1 MSTAAE
7 PAAGVAAGI
16 ASKDRRRLAF
26 IDACRG
32 ICAAVIAAHH
42 LCLYG
47 PLPEAAAALTDDGGW
62 FFPLT
67 GQAVEFLREHGR
79 YAVQV
84 FLVLG
89 GFVQYLTFPRNKLS
103 LEQGSSYL
111 FQRYL
116 RLAVPL
122 IGVLALG
129 LIAQFAS
136 ATLRPVTPYIEEFSL
151 PHFIAQ
157 IFFLQDIFGY
167 GGLMPG
173 HWYPA
178 IDLQF
183 AILFMG
189 AVYAVDRLL
198 NFRWLRRFSRDAF
211 LLTTLGVIA
220 IGSLF
225 FWNRDSAHESW
236 VVYFLGSYF
245 LGILAAAVFDKRAPW
260 PLFAGYVVI
269 LGCALIVDFRI
280 RLVVALAAAVVL
292 LLGGLS
298 HNLDRWLNFR
308 WLTWLGRISYS
319 FFLIHTV
326 VHWLVLSVGHGVT
339 GTEPHA
345 ALAWMLLAY
354 FLAIPA
360 AWGFYQLA
368 ERPSLW
374 LVAWWKQAAIP
385 LPNNR
390 ETVAT

>member
-7 PAAGVAAGI
+7 PATGVVAGVK
-16 ASKDRRRLAF
+16 SKDRRRFAF

-47 PLPEAAAALTDDGGW
+47 PLPEAVAALAEDGGW
-62 FFPLT
+62 LFPLA
-67 GQAVEFLREHGR
+67 GHAVDFLREHGR

-89 GFVQYLTFPRNKLS
+89 GFVQYLTFPQSKLS
-103 LEQGSSYL
+103 LEQGGSYL

-122 IGVLALG
+122 LSVLAIG
-129 LIAQFAS
+129 LIAQLAMTPFQ
-136 ATLRPVTPYIEEFSL
+136 PVTPYIEEFSL
-151 PHFIAQ
+151 PHIVAQ
-157 IFFLQDIFGY
+157 VFFLQDIFGY

-183 AILFMG
+183 AILFIG

-198 NFRWLRRFSRDAF
+198 NFRWLRVISRDAF
-211 LLTTLGVIA
+211 LLTTLGVLA

-225 FWNRDSAHESW
+225 FWNRESAYESW

-245 LGILAAAVFDKRAPW
+245 LGILAAAVYDKRAPW

-269 LGCALIVDFRI
+269 LGCALIIDFRI

-292 LLGGLS
+292 LCGGLS
-298 HNLDRWLNFR
+298 HNLDRWLNYR

-326 VHWLVLSVGHGVT
+326 VHWLVLSVGHAVT
-339 GTEPHA
+339 GTQPHA

-354 FLAIPA
+354 ALAIPA
-360 AWGFYQLA
+360 AWGFYHLA
-368 ERPSLW
+368 ERPSLS
-374 LVAWWKQAAIP
+374 LVAWWKQPAIP
-385 LPNNR
+385 QPSQR